1 VRARGFSPLN
11 RVFVTLVGLVLMG
24 VVIAACSKTAAP
36 SETPEPTREPT
47 AAEGATRPVAP
58 TVTETPP
65 QTATPPTTPI
75 PTPEASKQV
84 LIQYAWC
91 CGDGVSD
98 VQLFFL
104 GYAAPR
110 FILYVDGQLVIREG
124 RHSNLYQQPG
134 DESWGE
140 GYTFAETTLPEAE
153 MCDLLERIADAGFFE
168 IAEDAGNVF
177 EPSPALYTFD
187 TEHGWPPFGEGS
199 PNPSIVV
206 NGDPAG
212 HVTILDDWLDYL
224 QPGMAGVYDMLD
236 TYRPPGLVPYTT
248 DRVALFIGRGSE
260 PATDDEAGEPW
271 PADLPSLAD
280 LYAEAG
286 PFGADSVDDGERSIL
301 VEGEP
306 VPALLGLFDN
316 RMRGQQFTD
325 GEWNY
330 YVIARPLLPHET
342 AEILSQPWLVNP
354 EFVLESF
361 TLPFDCE
368 E

>member
-1 VRARGFSPLN
+1 MKRLSAI
-11 RVFVTLVGLVLMG
+11 LVGLALTG
-24 VVIAACSKTAAP
+24 VVIAACSKTVAP
-36 SETPEPTREPT
+36 SETPEPARES
-47 AAEGATRPVAP
+47 ATRPATP

-65 QTATPPTTPI
+65 QMATPSVAPT

-98 VQLFFL
+98 VHLFFL

-110 FILYVDGQLVIREG
+110 LILYVDGQLVIREG
-124 RHSNLYQQPG
+124 HHSNLYQQPG
-134 DESWGE
+134 DEYWGE

-153 MCDLLERIADAGFFE
+153 MCNLLGRIADAGFFE

-187 TEHGWPPFGEGS
+187 TENGWPPFGEGS

-212 HVTILDDWLDYL
+212 YVTILDDWLDYL

-236 TYRPPGLVPYTT
+236 TYRPRGLAPYTT

-260 PATDDEAGEPW
+260 LATDDEAREPW
-271 PADLPSLAD
+271 PAELPPLAD
-280 LYAEAG
+280 LYVEAG
-286 PFGADSVDDGERSIL
+286 SFGADSVDDSERSIL

-306 VPALLGLFDN
+306 VSTLLGLFDN
-316 RMRGQQFTD
+316 RLRGQQFTD

-330 YVIARPLLPHET
+330 YVIARPMLPHET
-342 AEILSQPWLVNP
+342 TEILSQPWLVNP